1 MVVKTTPVASIELYF
16 SELDDP
22 RVQRTQR
29 HKLIDILVIAICAVI
44 CGADDYVA
52 MADFGKAKEK
62 WLRQY
67 LELPNGIPAHDTFWR
82 VLAALDA
89 EQFQACFLAW
99 MGAVRAQTQ
108 GEIVAIDGKQ
118 LRHSYDKQSDKAAI
132 HMVSAWATT
141 NHLVLGQVKVDEKS
155 NEITAIPD
163 LLRRLDLAGCL
174 VTIDAMGCQTD
185 IARLITDRGSDYLL
199 ALKGNQS
206 NLHDDV
212 ILLFDDL
219 EESGFRAY
227 TYTYDKTVEKDHGRI
242 EIRHCWTISDPEL
255 IRFLRGADRF
265 SDLNTVVRVRTERYV
280 GDKCTLEDRH
290 YIASPVSMT
299 ATEALAASRTHW
311 QVENSLHWVLD
322 IAFRED
328 DSRVRKGNGPQNLAV
343 LRHIA
348 LNSLKQET
356 TSKVGIKNKRL
367 RAGWDNSYLLSVLN
381 TLVQCVVNKSRD

>member
-381 TLVQCVVNKSRD
+381 TLFT

>member
-1 MVVKTTPVASIELYF
+1 MVVKTTPVATIELYF

-44 CGADDYVA
+44 CGGDDYVA
-52 MADFGKAKEK
+52 MEDFGKAKEK

-67 LELPNGIPAHDTFWR
+67 LELPNGIPSHDTFWR
-82 VLAALDA
+82 VFEALDP

-99 MGAVRAQTQ
+99 MGAVRRQTQ

-118 LRHSYDKQSDKAAI
+118 LRHSYDKQADKGAI

-141 NHLVLGQVKVDEKS
+141 NRLVLGQVKVDEKS
-155 NEITAIPD
+155 NEITAIPE
-163 LLRRLDLAGCL
+163 LLQRLDLTGCL
-174 VTIDAMGCQTD
+174 VTIDAMGCQTE
-185 IARLITDRGSDYLL
+185 IARLIIERGSDYLL

-219 EESGFRAY
+219 EASGFTAY
-227 TYTYDKTVEKDHGRI
+227 DYTYDKTVDKDHGRI
-242 EIRHCWTISDPEL
+242 EVRHCWTISDPGL
-255 IRFLRGADRF
+255 IRFLRGAERF
-265 SDLNTVVRVRTERYV
+265 SGLHTVVRVRAERYV
-280 GDKCTLEDRH
+280 GDKHTVEDRH
-290 YIASPVSMT
+290 YIASPVAMT
-299 ATEALAASRTHW
+299 ASEALVASRAHW
-311 QVENSLHWVLD
+311 QVENALHWVLD
-322 IAFRED
+322 VAFRED
-328 DSRVRKGNGPQNLAV
+328 ESRVRKGNGPQNLAV

-348 LNSLKQET
+348 LNALKQET

-367 RAGWDNSYLLSVLN
+367 RAGWDNAYLLSVLH
-381 TLVQCVVNKSRD
+381 TLFS